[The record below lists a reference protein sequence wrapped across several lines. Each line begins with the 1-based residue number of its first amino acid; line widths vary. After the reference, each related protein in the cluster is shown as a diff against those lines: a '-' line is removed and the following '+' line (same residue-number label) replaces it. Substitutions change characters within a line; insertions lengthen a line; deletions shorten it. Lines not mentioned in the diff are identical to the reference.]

1 MREKAS
7 PSFQFYIK
15 IILLIGNKQH
25 IKSIINFLFKISVDI
40 YIFNIIIFSTYV
52 KTYKKE
58 VGNLRSLNK
67 KEIYLIMMDEY
78 EKRREK
84 EIKRE
89 MYYICENITL
99 LKKRLVVLREELL
112 SLGDNKDKE
121 LENGKVKKLTYKRKK
136 YQNNRKEHFE

>member
-1 MREKAS
+1 
-7 PSFQFYIK
+7 
-15 IILLIGNKQH
+15 
-25 IKSIINFLFKISVDI
+25 
-40 YIFNIIIFSTYV
+40 
-52 KTYKKE
+52 
-58 VGNLRSLNK
+58 
-67 KEIYLIMMDEY
+67 MMDEY

-89 MYYICENITL
+89 MYYVCENITL

-136 YQNNRKEHFE
+136 YQNNREKNIKIIEKNILNKCSFYFNPYCVLIYNL

>member
-1 MREKAS
+1 M
-7 PSFQFYIK
+7 
-15 IILLIGNKQH
+15 
-25 IKSIINFLFKISVDI
+25 
-40 YIFNIIIFSTYV
+40 
-52 KTYKKE
+52 
-58 VGNLRSLNK
+58 RSLNK

-89 MYYICENITL
+89 MYYVCENITL

-136 YQNNRKEHFE
+136 YQNNKKEHFE

>member
-1 MREKAS
+1 MK
-7 PSFQFYIK
+7 K
-15 IILLIGNKQH
+15 VLLIISLISIFTLTSCNKD
-25 IKSIINFLFKISVDI
+25 N
-40 YIFNIIIFSTYV
+40 STEKVYKNTKV
-52 KTYKKE
+52 VLNMKTYKKE

>member
-1 MREKAS
+1 
-7 PSFQFYIK
+7 
-15 IILLIGNKQH
+15 
-25 IKSIINFLFKISVDI
+25 
-40 YIFNIIIFSTYV
+40 
-52 KTYKKE
+52 
-58 VGNLRSLNK
+58 
-67 KEIYLIMMDEY
+67 MMDEY

-121 LENGKVKKLTYKRKK
+121 LENGKVKKLTYKRKNIK
-136 YQNNRKEHFE
+136 IIEKNILNKCSFYFNPYCVLIYNL